1 MSRMPRTR
9 RPRSQT
15 SSERTSAWD
24 LAVEALLLALL
35 TWLPLAFGGVFPLT
49 HAITMVIAALTA
61 LLIAARVMTGGRPM
75 RWSWTYLPVFS
86 FVAFVAAQG
95 IELPLGLLETIAPPT
110 AETWQT
116 LLTEPAG
123 PGSAA
128 LEDGASLSLNPRG
141 TDRDLRLLLA
151 GAVLFVA
158 AVDVSRRA
166 AARRVL
172 WWIALLGGGVA
183 LVTIAQVVTGASGI
197 YWSWDVPGKLARAGT
212 FVHYG
217 HLSQFLNLSIGCAVG
232 LILVRAVERQTRDE
246 LELEEIFS
254 RLSHYERR
262 PDLYLA
268 VGIVLAMAAIAVSTS
283 RNGTISMLVGATVVA
298 FWLQR
303 TEFLVGVGWPMFG
316 LLFTAFVAVVFI
328 GFDPVYEHMA
338 ELDSP
343 GDAYSGRL
351 ALLLDTLSAFAE
363 FPVFGMGQ
371 GTFEWTFPMF
381 DQDTRN
387 ATAAHAENQYAELLS
402 ETGLVGTTLIVA
414 FAIMVVRRALR
425 RGRHVEK
432 PLHAAVY
439 GIGFGL
445 AAVAFHATTDFGLR
459 IPAIAV
465 TTLVLAGVIVG
476 MAPDT
481 KKAEA
486 PIPRFG
492 AAAAL
497 VMAALALLAQL
508 PAAFRARDADNL
520 WDTVRAGQAIVR
532 PPQFVG
538 TVEQFDEILA
548 AAEAAVALAPDDVE
562 YRYWTQVYRWMR
574 LKAEFQPLPREERVA
589 EAPRT
594 LKLARE
600 VRDELLAARAVGP
613 TFGPPWSMIGQLG
626 LIWLEDPQA
635 GRWIER
641 GRKFA
646 PHYAGTAYAH
656 ALYLALEGKQD
667 ECVREFERAL
677 QLGFSWRWIL
687 EALLN
692 EYGSLDIA
700 LALVHGS
707 AERTEALAGWLR
719 RIEGQEELAAKL
731 SEDAMQLILA
741 QLDEPG
747 APLWMWDR
755 AGEYYAKQG
764 DDQRAIEHWARYLAR
779 APRSGVRFK
788 LALAYERTGDFA
800 AAMREM
806 RLIKTHVPANDSLY
820 KRADQ
825 WIERLGR

>member
-1 MSRMPRTR
+1 MPRSR
-9 RPRSQT
+9 RPRSQ
-15 SSERTSAWD
+15 RPHDAPSAWD
-24 LAVEALLLALL
+24 LAIEGLLLALL
-35 TWLPLAFGGVFPLT
+35 TWLPLAFGGVFPVT
-49 HAITMVIAALTA
+49 HAMTMVVAAAVA
-61 LLIAARVMTGGRPM
+61 LLIAGRTLTGGRPL
-75 RWSWTYLPVFS
+75 RFSRSFFPVFLFVG
-86 FVAFVAAQG
+86 FVAVQG
-95 IELPLGLLETIAPPT
+95 VELPLGLLETIAPST
-110 AETWQT
+110 ADTWRT

-158 AVDVSRRA
+158 AVDVFRRD
-166 AARRVL
+166 AARRLL
-172 WWIALLGGGVA
+172 WWMSLLGGGVA
-183 LVTIAQVVTGASGI
+183 LVTIAQVVTGASAI
-197 YWSWDVPGKLARAGT
+197 YWSWEVPGKLARAGT

-217 HLSQFLNLSIGCAVG
+217 HLSQFLNLSIGCAVA
-232 LILVRAVERQTRDE
+232 LILIRAVERQTKEE
-246 LELEEIFS
+246 LELEELFS

-268 VGIVLAMAAIAVSTS
+268 LGIVLCMAAIAVSTS
-283 RNGTISMLVGATVVA
+283 RNGTISTLVGATVVA

-303 TEFLVGVGWPMFG
+303 TQFLVGVGWPMLG
-316 LLFTAFVAVVFI
+316 LLFTAFVAVVVI
-328 GFDPVYEHMA
+328 GFDPVYERLSTL
-338 ELDSP
+338 ETP
-343 GDAYSGRL
+343 GSAYSGRL
-351 ALLLDTLSAFAE
+351 ALLVDTLSAFAE

-402 ETGLVGTTLIVA
+402 ETGIVGTALIVT
-414 FAIMVVRRALR
+414 FAVMVIRRATR
-425 RGRHVEK
+425 RGRSIDK

-445 AAVAFHATTDFGLR
+445 TAVAFHATTDFGLR

-465 TTLVLAGVIVG
+465 TTLVLAGLVVS
-476 MAPDT
+476 MASDT
-481 KKAEA
+481 RKAESRTA
-486 PIPRFG
+486 RVGF
-492 AAAAL
+492 ATALVVAAL
-497 VMAALALLAQL
+497 GLLAQL
-508 PAAFRARDADNL
+508 PAALRAREADNL
-520 WDTVRAGQAIVR
+520 WDTVRAGQVIVR
-532 PPQFVG
+532 PPEFVG
-538 TVEQFDEILA
+538 TVEQFDEILEA
-548 AAEAAVALAPDDVE
+548 ANAAVALAPDDVE

-574 LKAEFQPLPREERVA
+574 LKAEYSELSREERVA
-589 EAPRT
+589 QAPRT
-594 LKLARE
+594 QALARE

-613 TFGPPWSMIGQLG
+613 TFGPLWSMVGQLG
-626 LIWLEDPQA
+626 LIWLEDRQA

-646 PHYAGTAYAH
+646 PHYAGTAYAY
-656 ALYLALEGKQD
+656 ALLLALEGKQED
-667 ECVREFERAL
+667 CVREFERAL
-677 QLGFSWRWIL
+677 KLGFSWRWVL

-700 LALVHGS
+700 LALVQGS

-719 RIEGQEELAAKL
+719 GIGGQDELADEL
-731 SEDAMQLILA
+731 SATAMQLILE
-741 QLDEPG
+741 QLEEPG

-755 AGEYYAKQG
+755 AGDHFAKQG
-764 DDQRAIEHWARYLAR
+764 DDAKAIEHWARYLAR

-788 LALAYERTGDFA
+788 MALAYERTGDFA

-806 RLIKTHVPANDSLY
+806 RLIKTHVPANDALY

-825 WIERLGR
+825 WLERLGR